1 MGGSK
6 EHTSAHWDTSFLPP
20 LNSIKKLSEF
30 LNFRK
35 NPPISTISQ
44 PVLGFNMIMP
54 SHTTQQFWSYIQC
67 LDIKPVHWWIRILSL
82 KHGVLFTTL
91 TWRVSVNIIPA
102 SRRRGPLLTACNAAP
117 PATPHLLWEPQKSKM
132 AARGPQNGQPGL
144 EKGVPEGFWALL
156 WTFAK

>member
-102 SRRRGPLLTACNAAP
+102 SRRRGPLLTACNTSP
-117 PATPHLLWEPQKSKM
+117 SMRTTKI
-132 AARGPQNGQPGL
+132 QNGRQGAPKWPTGSGKECTPRIWGAPVNFL
-144 EKGVPEGFWALL
+144 
-156 WTFAK
+156 

>member
-102 SRRRGPLLTACNAAP
+102 SRRRGPLLTACNTSP
-117 PATPHLLWEPQKSKM
+117 SMRTTKI
-132 AARGPQNGQPGL
+132 QNGRQGAPKWPTGSGKRCTRRFL
-144 EKGVPEGFWALL
+144 GAPVNFR
-156 WTFAK
+156 